1 MPDRVVRSDAAE
13 QLVRAP
19 LSEVAGHMSLGLLLL
34 VTAAGLSAA
43 MTLAWFLQRRTGQS
57 GWIDATWSFAIGSA
71 GAFLALAPLDGDAP
85 GPRQYLVAA
94 FALAG
99 SLRLGAHIASRSLNA
114 GEDPR
119 YHDLALEWGED
130 FPRRLFWFLQ
140 IQAACAFLL
149 SLAVFLAARNP
160 AGFPALADAIGCLV
174 LVVAIVGE
182 AWSDVTLKR
191 FRARRGA
198 GNGVCRE
205 GPWAYSRHPNYFF
218 QWLGWL
224 GFAIVAVDV
233 TGGWPQGFLALL
245 APAFIYW
252 LLAYVSGVPPLEKH
266 MLASRGESF
275 RAYQSQVNV
284 FFPGP
289 RKRA

>member
-1 MPDRVVRSDAAE
+1 
-13 QLVRAP
+13 
-19 LSEVAGHMSLGLLLL
+19 MSLALLLST
-34 VTAAGLSAA
+34 TAAGLSGA
-43 MTLAWFLQRRTGQS
+43 MTLAWALQRRTGQS
-57 GWIDATWSFAIGSA
+57 GWIDATWSFAIGAA
-71 GAFLALAPLDGDAP
+71 GVALALAPLDGYPA

-94 FALAG
+94 LALAAA
-99 SLRLGAHIASRSLNA
+99 LRLGVHIVARSLNA

-119 YHDLALEWGED
+119 YHALALEWGAD

-160 AGFPALADAIGCLV
+160 AGFPAATDWLGAL
-174 LVVAIVGE
+174 LSVVAILGE
-182 AWSDVTLKR
+182 AWSDAVLAR
-191 FRARRGA
+191 FRARRGP
-198 GNGVCRE
+198 GRSVCMD

-224 GFAIVAVDV
+224 GLAVIAIDV
-233 TGGWPQGFLALL
+233 TGAWPQGLLALL

-252 LLAYVSGVPPLEKH
+252 LLAHVSGVPPLEKH
-266 MLASRGESF
+266 MLASRGEAF
-275 RAYQSQVNV
+275 RAYQTRVNV

-289 RKRA
+289 RKRLN